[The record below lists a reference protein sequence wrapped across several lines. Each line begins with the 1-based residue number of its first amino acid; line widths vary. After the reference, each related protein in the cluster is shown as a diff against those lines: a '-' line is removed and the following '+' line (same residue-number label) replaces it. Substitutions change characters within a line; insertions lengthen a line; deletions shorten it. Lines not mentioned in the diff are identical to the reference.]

1 MLFALAGVCA
11 EPSGFGRLVPVPG
24 TAAARAAALQP
35 AADPAPGAKGSVL
48 SSVAAFYRAHHPAPA
63 EYTPPDPWAQPG
75 VRAPDPARGEGETA
89 ADQSAEI
96 TPANKVAE
104 PAHLPPGDEPPSSDE
119 PTLDRGQKAGTLA
132 SLPKAIILGAGKCG
146 TNALAEALTKL
157 GLEEAHNGWAV
168 KEEQERQGFS
178 GEVNWPCKDWAGDG
192 LEKYKQHFPQPSP
205 KHRFDYFD
213 KSTNQM
219 GCAWNITHFVPPE
232 VKLFAVLCDPLEA
245 IWSRMNF
252 DRASFGANATNA
264 TVLINTVRTRL
275 NNRGAPGVGKDCLQ
289 LHALDPLFSLPLCY
303 QLDSSL
309 HYAWWAKSWG
319 SAIAS
324 GRVKFLLSERSLE
337 NPMYFVREAAAHLGI
352 GIPSGSDDLGV
363 VHSSSDDPTHLA
375 SEGEQWNRFLSIG
388 APKLRPIVQELH
400 DAIPDLFGNK
410 SAEMWWPWAKF
421 PAGYA
426 KALPSLPVGVV
437 SKLSRA
443 RATCKSWCGNGEQ
456 GKDERA
462 NSVKKIARDDA
473 QAKLCE
479 NPDCG
484 SCDFCQARKV
494 SGDDEPKP
502 KPKPKA
508 ASPSSKPKVASPSSK
523 PKVASPGSQPK
534 AASKPK
540 AAVKE
545 KAHVAPEPEPKAPK
559 ALDACK
565 SINSMVD
572 DAWCNTGCRA
582 AHGSHT
588 AQAPGCDTM
597 CCCEDSCVD
606 LVPMAC
612 KAGEPGCGASLGH
625 P

>member
-1 MLFALAGVCA
+1 MLPVLVGVCA
-11 EPSGFGRLVPVPG
+11 EPQGFGRLVPVPG
-24 TAAARAAALQP
+24 SAAAVAAEAAAALQP

-48 SSVAAFYRAHHPAPA
+48 SSVAAFYRANHPVPA
-63 EYTPPDPWAQPG
+63 EFTPPDPWAQPG
-75 VRAPDPARGEGETA
+75 VRAPDPTPAP
-89 ADQSAEI
+89 DQRFDTPE

-104 PAHLPPGDEPPSSDE
+104 PAELPPGDLPPSKEPLPGE
-119 PTLDRGQKAGTLA
+119 PTPDRAQKYGPTSLA

-146 TNALAEALTKL
+146 TNALAEALRKL
-157 GLEEAHNGWAV
+157 GLEEAHDGWAV
-168 KEEQERQGFS
+168 KQEEERQGFA
-178 GEVNWPCKDWAGDG
+178 GEVNWPCAQWEGDG

-205 KHRFDYFD
+205 KHHFDYFD
-213 KSTNQM
+213 KSTMLM

-245 IWSRMNF
+245 VWSRMNF

-275 NNRGAPGVGKDCLQ
+275 NNRGPPGVGKDCLQ

-319 SAIAS
+319 SAIES
-324 GRVKFLLSERSLE
+324 GRVKFLLAERSLQ

-352 GIPSGSDDLGV
+352 GIPKGSKDLGV
-363 VHSSSDDPTHLA
+363 VHSTSDDPTHLA
-375 SEGEQWNRFLSIG
+375 PQGEQWNQFIALG
-388 APKLRPIVQELH
+388 APKIRPIAQELH

-410 SAEMWWPWAKF
+410 SVDMWWPWAKF
-421 PAGYA
+421 PAGYS
-426 KALPSLPVGVV
+426 KALPSLPVHQV

-456 GKDERA
+456 GKADERA
-462 NSVKKIARDDA
+462 SPTVKVARDVA
-473 QAKLCE
+473 QGKLCE

-484 SCDFCQARKV
+484 SCDFCQARQV
-494 SGDDEPKP
+494 SGGDES

-508 ASPSSKPKVASPSSK
+508 ASE
-523 PKVASPGSQPK
+523 PK
-534 AASKPK
+534 AASKRE

-545 KAHVAPEPEPKAPK
+545 KVTEKAAAKEEAHVASEPEPKAPK
-559 ALDACK
+559 ALDRCK

-572 DAWCNTGCRA
+572 DAWCDTGCRA

-597 CCCEDSCVD
+597 CCCEDSCVH

-625 P
+625 DNVP